1 MAIRCHSERIE
12 YQWGEESV
20 CRVRRCGGWEEESVT
35 MNHEFPRKSVDSS
48 RIEIEVHYP
57 IILGL

>member
-1 MAIRCHSERIE
+1 MLSFGADRVPIGRRV
-12 YQWGEESV
+12 YLQGEEM
-20 CRVRRCGGWEEESVT
+20 RGWAKKSVT